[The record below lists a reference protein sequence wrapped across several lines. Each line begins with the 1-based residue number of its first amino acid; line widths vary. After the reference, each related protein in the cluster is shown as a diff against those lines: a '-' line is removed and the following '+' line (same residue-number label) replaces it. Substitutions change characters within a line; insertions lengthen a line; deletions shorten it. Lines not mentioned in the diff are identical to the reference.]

1 MTTPLSPTAL
11 EHELEQDQRQD
22 EDVEKFYFVRSGQ
35 ADVGSKRVVAMA
47 LAGNGAITLIKL
59 GAFVK
64 TGSSAMLAEAI
75 HSLVDTGNQGLLW
88 LGARQ
93 AAGAPDRKHQYG
105 YGRAAYFWSLVSALG
120 MFWLGAGVTMS
131 HGAGTL
137 AVRADARVGW
147 VSGTRC

>member
-1 MTTPLSPTAL
+1 
-11 EHELEQDQRQD
+11 
-22 EDVEKFYFVRSGQ
+22 
-35 ADVGSKRVVAMA
+35 
-47 LAGNGAITLIKL
+47 
-59 GAFVK
+59 
-64 TGSSAMLAEAI
+64 MLAETI

-137 AVRADARVGW
+137 MDVWAGAVDPIEVGVETW
-147 VSGTRC
+147 AVLGTSFCIDGLVLFNVVAELRNRRDQAERRRQACRQICGTWLPGPPQL